1 MGINVSRVKIENLHV
16 NNYNDSDSS
25 DSEDETQNDFSE
37 LIDNSTNVGQLI
49 DIYYKHYETEYYLKY
64 PEFATNKLSLDKKH
78 LENLQNLM
86 KEQEKMSNNGLLN
99 LKLLLNK
106 LFLQDGNLV
115 LQLNKILH

>member
-1 MGINVSRVKIENLHV
+1 MGINVSRVKIDNLHV

-64 PEFATNKLSLDKKH
+64 PEFATNKLGLDKKH
-78 LENLQNLM
+78 LENLPKFDERTRENVKQWFIDS
-86 KEQEKMSNNGLLN
+86 KITFEQIIFAGW
-99 LKLLLNK
+99 
-106 LFLQDGNLV
+106 
-115 LQLNKILH
+115 